1 MKGAAFL
8 AILGLTGL
16 EPGPADFSGSF
27 DRAPVV
33 TWVLPLPSPPVN
45 AGSHTELGRPVLHG
59 QWIFV
64 GTAGENSLLVLD
76 RRNGDVVARLP
87 TGGPVQSAAVFVG
100 ERLWFSDAAGYT
112 YCYDLDAALNGAG
125 PRWKHHAGS
134 PLVSS
139 PSVVGDRLY
148 LTNVEDQTVAL
159 DAERGSLVWRHAW
172 RRDSSRSTELIL
184 YGKPSP
190 VVVGGLVLVGT
201 ADGTLVALG
210 IDEGDVVWQRRVGEG
225 KYPDVVGAP
234 VVVGDRIV
242 VGGYAEP
249 LVALDLATREV
260 RWRLDIGGVSAV
272 VPDPTRPAVVYHGS
286 SDGKL
291 RRIDVRTG
299 EVAWTWDSGDSGA
312 LNEPVPTPAGIM
324 VSSATGVV
332 YLIDADSGA
341 RTWRLNLGLTV
352 SGVSTAPAVDGRQA
366 VALTDAGN
374 LVNLISP
381 RPPLTLSR

>member
-1 MKGAAFL
+1 MKAAAFL
-8 AILGLTGL
+8 AILGLTAL
-16 EPGPADFSGSF
+16 EPGTTDFSGTF
-27 DRAPVV
+27 DRPPVI
-33 TWVLPLPSPPVN
+33 TWVLPLPAPPVN
-45 AGSHTELGRPVLHG
+45 AGSHSELGRPVLHG

-76 RRNGDVVARLP
+76 RRNGDVVVRLP

-100 ERLWFSDAAGYT
+100 ERLWFSDSAGYT
-112 YCYDLDAALNGAG
+112 YCYDLAAALNGAG

-134 PLVSS
+134 PLVAS
-139 PSVVGDRLY
+139 PTVVGDRLF

-159 DAERGSLVWRHAW
+159 DAATGKLLWRHAW

-190 VVVGGLVLVGT
+190 VIIGGLVLVGT

-210 IDEGDVVWQRRVGEG
+210 IDEGDVVWQRRIGEG
-225 KYPDVVGAP
+225 KYPDIVGAP
-234 VVVGDRIV
+234 VVVGDRIL

-249 LVALDLATREV
+249 LMALDLATREE
-260 RWRLDIGGVSAV
+260 RWRLDVGGISAV
-272 VPDPTRPAVVYHGS
+272 VADPTRPEVVYHGGA
-286 SDGKL
+286 DGKL
-291 RRIDVRTG
+291 RRIDARTG
-299 EVAWTWDSGDSGA
+299 DVTWTWDSGNGGA
-312 LNEPVPTPAGIM
+312 LNEPVPTPAGVM
-324 VSSATGVV
+324 VSSSTGVV
-332 YLIDADSGA
+332 YLIDPDSGK

-352 SGVSTAPAVDGRQA
+352 TGVSTAPAVDGRQA

-381 RPPLTLSR
+381 RPAPILTR